1 MRAYASDVGAGAP
14 HKLRGGA
21 GVVGRVGLDALVGQR
36 LKAHGRAGIFELC
49 LHGRDIDLG
58 GVAGGDGV
66 GIVSR
71 LDVGDVR
78 KVEIFGYA
86 VGGIAVL
93 LRLGS
98 RRLGRRKVRRRRRAL
113 GLSGGLGSCGGRGN
127 GLLDFGRRCRCGCRL
142 ACRGDGEY
150 RRGRVGRCGRCLRF
164 RGLLGSVRA
173 DGGIELLGVGVLVID
188 ECRIFL
194 SYMRKRQGE
203 HRVLGLH
210 GRRARRSGMSRRNC
224 GCSRRLGHGCGLVLL
239 VDHRR
244 FTFMTTSPIWTSSP
258 SRSVAG
264 STS

>member
-1 MRAYASDVGAGAP
+1 MI
-14 HKLRGGA
+14 
-21 GVVGRVGLDALVGQR
+21 GQS
-36 LKAHGRAGIFELC
+36 G
-49 LHGRDIDLG
+49 
-58 GVAGGDGV
+58 
-66 GIVSR
+66 S
-71 LDVGDVR
+71 
-78 KVEIFGYA
+78 VEIFGYA

-93 LRLGS
+93 LRLDG
-98 RRLGRRKVRRRRRAL
+98 RRLGRRKVLRRGRAL

-150 RRGRVGRCGRCLRF
+150 RRGRLGGGKHGSALVNRLGDGLGKVSRCGRCLRF

-173 DGGIELLGVGVLVID
+173 DGGVELLGAGVLVID

-210 GRRARRSGMSRRNC
+210 GRRARWSGMSRR
-224 GCSRRLGHGCGLVLL
+224 GRGGGRRLGYGCGLILL
-239 VDHRR
+239 VDQRR

-264 STS
+264 STTPPDRKSVV